1 MRKLFLIGL
10 KDLKLVFRDR
20 AALIFMLLAPFLL
33 TLGMGFVTGQFG
45 GSGSGISNIPVG
57 IVNQDGGQLGNAL
70 VELFQSKDLSD
81 LVVITIMDDPA
92 AARQQVDEDKA
103 AAAII
108 IPAGFTDSIIPVP
121 GTFPP
126 AGQNEASPTVQLEVY
141 SNPTQP
147 TNAGVVKTILEEFV
161 NRLEVG
167 RAGGTVIVTQ
177 LVTRGLI
184 PPSQAGAV
192 AAQMGQQQVESLDEN
207 RVIKLT
213 SNVASGSTVNFNPL
227 AYMAPAMA
235 LMFLMYTVTNGGRT
249 LLVERNQG
257 TLPRLLI
264 SPTGSA
270 QVLSGKIFGIYLAG
284 VVQMLILIVGC
295 TLLFQLRWGDPLA
308 VFVLVLAAVFGACGW
323 GMLITSLARR
333 PGQISAIGSALML
346 TFGVLGGSFI
356 NLDVLPTWVQWVSKI
371 TPNAWGLDGFSILAL
386 GGGLG
391 LIVKPI
397 LGLLVMGLVLFAVSL
412 MFFNRRGMTMK

>member
-1 MRKLFLIGL
+1 MRKLILIGL
-10 KDLKLVFRDR
+10 KDLKLVFRDK

-45 GSGSGISNIPVG
+45 GSGSGISNIPVV

-70 VELFQSKDLSD
+70 VELFQSRDLSD
-81 LVVITIMDDPA
+81 LVVATVVDDPA
-92 AARQQVDEDKA
+92 FAHQQVDEDKA

-108 IPAGFTDSIIPVP
+108 IPAGFTDSIIP
-121 GTFPP
+121 P
-126 AGQNEASPTVQLEVY
+126 AGQIDASPTVQLMIY
-141 SNPTQP
+141 NNPTRP
-147 TNAGVVKTILEEFV
+147 TSAGVVKTILEEFI

-177 LVTRGLI
+177 LISHGLI
-184 PPSQAGAV
+184 APSQAAAV
-192 AAQMGQQQVESLDEN
+192 AAQVGQQQVESLDEN
-207 RVIKLT
+207 RIIKLT
-213 SNVASGSTVNFNPL
+213 SNVASQSTVNFNPL

-235 LMFLMYTVTNGGRT
+235 LMFLMYTVSNGGRT

-257 TLPRLLI
+257 TLPRLLV

-270 QVLSGKIFGIYLAG
+270 QVLGGKIFGIYLAG
-284 VVQMLILIVGC
+284 VVQMLILIVGS
-295 TLLFQLRWGDPLA
+295 TMFFQLQWGDPLA

-323 GMLITSLARR
+323 GMLITSLAKR

-356 NLDVLPTWVQWVSKI
+356 NLDVMPTWVQWVSKI
-371 TPNAWGLDGFSILAL
+371 TPNAWGLDGFSVLAL

-391 LIVKPI
+391 LILKPI

-412 MFFNRRGMTMK
+412 LLFNRRGMTMK

>member
-1 MRKLFLIGL
+1 MRKLILIGL
-10 KDLKLVFRDR
+10 KDLKLVFRDK

-45 GSGSGISNIPVG
+45 GSGSGISNIPVV

-70 VELFQSKDLSD
+70 VELFQSRDLSD
-81 LVVITIMDDPA
+81 LVVATVVDDSA

-103 AAAII
+103 AAAIL
-108 IPAGFTDSIIPVP
+108 IPAGFTDSIIP
-121 GTFPP
+121 P
-126 AGQNEASPTVQLEVY
+126 AGQIEASPTVQLVIY
-141 SNPTQP
+141 NNPTRP
-147 TNAGVVKTILEEFV
+147 TSAGVVKTILEEFV

-167 RAGGTVIVTQ
+167 RVGGTVIITQ

-184 PPSQAGAV
+184 PPSQAGTL
-192 AAQMGQQQVESLDEN
+192 AAQVGQQQVESLDDN
-207 RVIKLT
+207 SVIKLT
-213 SNVASGSTVNFNPL
+213 SNIAVESAVNFNPL

-235 LMFLMYTVTNGGRT
+235 LMFLMYTVSNGGRT

-257 TLPRLLI
+257 TLPRLLV

-270 QVLSGKIFGIYLAG
+270 QVLGGKIFGIYLAG
-284 VVQMLILIVGC
+284 VVQMLILIVGS
-295 TLLFQLRWGDPLA
+295 TMFFQLQWGDPLA

-323 GMLITSLARR
+323 GMLITSLAKR

-356 NLDVLPTWVQWVSKI
+356 NLDVMPTWVQWVSKI

-391 LIVKPI
+391 LILKPI

-412 MFFNRRGMTMK
+412 LLFNRRGMTMK